1 MTAEKKIAQMGR
13 KRDVLSEIALQIPL
27 TAH

>member
-13 KRDVLSEIALQIPL
+13 KRAVLSKIALQIPM